1 MVDAPTALDGGTI
14 IPYHF
19 DLKKEVIS
27 NKNNKF
33 LLLFNT
39 ETTTELNIKAIKD
52 DDLIQKTYTN
62 KFQVKE
68 LQENKY
74 FFQFDDLKE
83 ICEELT
89 VRISKETINI
99 IEETNS
105 IVISIPLPSSKIKE
119 IIFELKENEVD
130 DKQIIKDLFKLI
142 HEQKQEIINLK
153 NELDDF
159 KKEIS
164 FLTKD
169 YITNLDS
176 LIIKSNKDNLTLK
189 NWINPDLNIRAN
201 LLYRLSEDGPEVSTF
216 HELCDNKGPTL
227 TIFHL
232 EMGYI
237 VGFFVNLSF
246 DSTSQWKEDDDSF
259 LFNLNQNK
267 KYKKRTDIHSRAF
280 NSKLQC
286 GPSANGLGCNSG
298 ETLNYIYH
306 SVNYIDKA
314 FVNGSKILP
323 SNSQLDE
330 DQVEYKVKETEIF
343 QITIG

>member
-14 IPYHF
+14 IPYSF
-19 DLKKEVIS
+19 ELKKEVIS

-33 LLLFNT
+33 LLLFSA

-52 DDLIQKTYTN
+52 DDLIQKLYTN

-68 LQENKY
+68 IQENKY

-83 ICEELT
+83 ICEELSE
-89 VRISKETINI
+89 RISKETIKI
-99 IEETNS
+99 SEETNS

-119 IIFELKENEVD
+119 IIFELKENVVD

-142 HEQKQEIINLK
+142 NEQKQEINNLK
-153 NELDDF
+153 SELEDF

-201 LLYRLSEDGPEVSTF
+201 LLYRLSQDGPEVSTF

-232 EMGYI
+232 EIGYI
-237 VGFFVNLSF
+237 VGFFVNYSF
-246 DSTSQWKEDDDSF
+246 DSTSQWKDDDDSF

-267 KYKKRTDIHSRAF
+267 KYKKRTDIHKSAF
-280 NSKLQC
+280 NSKAKC
-286 GPSANGLGCNSG
+286 GPSANCLGCNTG

-306 SVNYIDKA
+306 SVKNIDKA
-314 FVNGSKILP
+314 FENGSKILP
-323 SNSQLDE
+323 SGSQQDE
-330 DQVEYKVKETEIF
+330 VEYKVKETEIF